1 MIPAC
6 LTHTQSEHVKLN
18 VVQLAAKD
26 EYVAAA
32 RTAGRQP
39 CRWPTWRRC
48 ARRQRRG
55 EWPVLACHALGSWIR
70 GCHSACYA
78 SVC

>member
-32 RTAGRQP
+32 RTAGAKSRCCGKWEICDMQN
-39 CRWPTWRRC
+39 PTTLHTAECW
-48 ARRQRRG
+48 
-55 EWPVLACHALGSWIR
+55 
-70 GCHSACYA
+70 
-78 SVC
+78 